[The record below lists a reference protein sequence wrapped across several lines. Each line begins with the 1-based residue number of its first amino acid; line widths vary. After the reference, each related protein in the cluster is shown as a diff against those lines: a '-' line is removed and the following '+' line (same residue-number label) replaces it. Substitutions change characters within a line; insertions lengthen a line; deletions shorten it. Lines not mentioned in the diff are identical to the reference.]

1 MNAVK
6 WFCGGID
13 AIRIKLETALEEREA
28 EDELLS
34 LAGCDFL
41 FSLKDVLRELTE
53 QTGRPYGD
61 YLEEAK
67 QMLLAGSHPSDVIY
81 HYAIL
86 TYRNEESE
94 P

>member
-6 WFCGGID
+6 WFCGGLD
-13 AIRIKLETALEEREA
+13 SIRIKMETALEERKA
-28 EDELLS
+28 EDELFS
-34 LAGCDFL
+34 LAGGDFL